1 MNTGSV
7 NVGVTAT
14 FYETMQ
20 GGKADSG
27 FLPILLQQPVR
38 LLPMVIDE
46 PSERLLPMVIDELL
60 EREMM

>member
-1 MNTGSV
+1 MKPCRAEKQ
-7 NVGVTAT
+7 TA
-14 FYETMQ
+14 
-20 GGKADSG
+20 G

-38 LLPMVIDE
+38 LLPAVIDE

>member
-1 MNTGSV
+1 M

-20 GGKADSG
+20 GGKQTAG

-38 LLPMVIDE
+38 LLPAVIDE
-46 PSERLLPMVIDELL
+46 PSERFLPMVIDELL